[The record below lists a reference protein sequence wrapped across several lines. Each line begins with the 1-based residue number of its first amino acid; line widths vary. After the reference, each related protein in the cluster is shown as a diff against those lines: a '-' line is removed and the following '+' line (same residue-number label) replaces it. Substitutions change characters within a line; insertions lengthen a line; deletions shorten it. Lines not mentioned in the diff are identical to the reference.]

1 MDEPNAGRPGG
12 AGQPETEPTNP
23 AGPAQSADQTPE
35 TPSAGSSD
43 PATVKSDRPRGMEA
57 DAPLAPTAQADPAPE
72 RGTVLV
78 AENEEN
84 NRLLMEQILS
94 LAGFQCVSATNGL
107 EVLEVLDQLRVDV
120 VLLDL
125 SMPVMDGYRTAQ
137 MIRQRPDGA
146 RLPVVAVTGYALA
159 EDRAQALDVG
169 CTDYL
174 AKPFRPHELLAV
186 VERMLDLRGEEA

>member
-1 MDEPNAGRPGG
+1 MDEPIGGQPAGAENQQAERHQPPTPVTSSAGASGTASPPGDDPTEAAATAFPNTSPHDSRPGL
-12 AGQPETEPTNP
+12 
-23 AGPAQSADQTPE
+23 
-35 TPSAGSSD
+35 
-43 PATVKSDRPRGMEA
+43 VRP
-57 DAPLAPTAQADPAPE
+57 

-94 LAGFQCVSATNGL
+94 LAGFQYVSATNGL
-107 EVLEVLDQLRVDV
+107 EVLEVLDRLQVDV

-125 SMPVMDGYRTAQ
+125 SMPVLDGYRTAQ
-137 MIRQRPDGA
+137 MIRQRPGSA
-146 RLPVVAVTGYALA
+146 RLPVVAVTGYALD

-174 AKPFRPHELLAV
+174 AKPFRPHELLSV
-186 VERMLDLRGEEA
+186 VERMLRLRGEDA

>member
-1 MDEPNAGRPGG
+1 MDEPNAGQPG
-12 AGQPETEPTNP
+12 AARQPETEPTNL
-23 AGPAQSADQTPE
+23 AEQAQRADQTLE
-35 TPSAGSSD
+35 TTLAGLSD
-43 PATVKSDRPRGMEA
+43 PATLQNDRPRGPGA
-57 DAPLAPTAQADPAPE
+57 DPSLAPNAQGDPELE

-84 NRLLMEQILS
+84 NRLLMEQILG

-107 EVLEVLDQLRVDV
+107 EVLEVLDHLRVDV

-146 RLPVVAVTGYALA
+146 RLPVVAVTGYALD

-174 AKPFRPHELLAV
+174 AKPFRPQDLLAV
-186 VERMLDLRGEEA
+186 VERVLGLRGEGA